1 MTSVKTSRGEEGE
14 PVGVWGRGL
23 GPDDPPPRALARNI
37 SPRCMASLGGALVF
51 GTLMVYSFQQA
62 AMYNQNLQEVGEQI
76 VLNSGQ

>member
-1 MTSVKTSRGEEGE
+1 
-14 PVGVWGRGL
+14 
-23 GPDDPPPRALARNI
+23 
-37 SPRCMASLGGALVF
+37 MASLGGALVF